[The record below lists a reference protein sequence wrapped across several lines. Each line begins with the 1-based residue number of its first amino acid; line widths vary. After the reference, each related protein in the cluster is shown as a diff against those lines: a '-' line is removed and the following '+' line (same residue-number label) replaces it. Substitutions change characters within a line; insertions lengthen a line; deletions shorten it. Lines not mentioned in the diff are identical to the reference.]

1 MRPFLYEFSNKEIS
15 LALQQGLKGLFAKIM
30 TQANFAKSLFKPL
43 LQSTSPHSPQSS
55 TAQ

>member
-1 MRPFLYEFSNKEIS
+1 MRPFLYKFRNKEIL

-30 TQANFAKSLFKPL
+30 TQANFAKSPFKPP
-43 LQSTSPHSPQSS
+43 LQSTSPHSLLSS